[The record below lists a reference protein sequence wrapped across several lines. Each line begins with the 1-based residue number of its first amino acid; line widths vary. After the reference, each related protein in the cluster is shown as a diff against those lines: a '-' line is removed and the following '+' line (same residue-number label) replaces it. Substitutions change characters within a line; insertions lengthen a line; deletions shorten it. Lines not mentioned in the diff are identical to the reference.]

1 MPRSD
6 SSLSLGFPTAKRD
19 VRRWGRVAQHL
30 SLVEVPSIFAIAVEM
45 ERIRNNNKRTREEE
59 EENRGREHELRDE
72 IDQPQEGGEEHQLQ
86 DQHLPPPSAPP

>member
-1 MPRSD
+1 M
-6 SSLSLGFPTAKRD
+6 
-19 VRRWGRVAQHL
+19 AQHL

-72 IDQPQEGGEEHQLQ
+72 IPLRRNSRHCRDHEASPF
-86 DQHLPPPSAPP
+86 HLLRRDS

>member
-45 ERIRNNNKRTREEE
+45 ERIRNNKRTREEE

-72 IDQPQEGGEEHQLQ
+72 IPLRRNGCHCRDHEASPF
-86 DQHLPPPSAPP
+86 HLLRRDS